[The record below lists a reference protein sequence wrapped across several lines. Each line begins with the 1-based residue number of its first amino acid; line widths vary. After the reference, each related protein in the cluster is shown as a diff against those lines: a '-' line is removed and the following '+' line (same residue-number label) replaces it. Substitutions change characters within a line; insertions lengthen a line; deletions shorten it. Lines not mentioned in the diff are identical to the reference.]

1 MAIYYDFCTR
11 PSLIR
16 YIIYIR
22 LCAPTVIFLLFHSS
36 RSHVS
41 FSFYVSR
48 LFWVSLEFFAFLII
62 TYRSVTLNFCV
73 IVYGAPMKMDGG
85 TKVWREAILQN
96 INRTNVM
103 TIEVCGETSGNKGT
117 RKTSTWNEKSVWNVI
132 QSRHKFLMELKFSL
146 RIGCGSL
153 RSCFFLACSHS
164 LFSLFCFSFSFPL
177 CDSGSIP
184 LSYTK
189 RNKLLPKSRN
199 FPTKTEKK
207 QKK

>member
-1 MAIYYDFCTR
+1 MARQWKWMVEQRFDGKRSFKILTEQM
-11 PSLIR
+11 SW
-16 YIIYIR
+16 R
-22 LCAPTVIFLLFHSS
+22 LKCAGKQV
-36 RSHVS
+36 
-41 FSFYVSR
+41 
-48 LFWVSLEFFAFLII
+48 E
-62 TYRSVTLNFCV
+62 
-73 IVYGAPMKMDGG
+73 
-85 TKVWREAILQN
+85 TKA
-96 INRTNVM
+96 
-103 TIEVCGETSGNKGT
+103 T

-199 FPTKTEKK
+199 FPTKTEEK
-207 QKK
+207 QKNNEGKKIQWKKAPRR